1 MNRLLKLLGIGT
13 VLTGYGI
20 TTVFGGKEGD
30 GKNNK
35 NPEEQTPSNQITS
48 PFSQVNAFPQ
58 TQYPPVNLSQ
68 QAKQPDP
75 FQPSTYPFQ
84 PQQSAFQPQYQQPN
98 AYQQPQ
104 YQPVSSFPQPTQHN
118 LYPQTTQP
126 TYPFQPQQPAFQP
139 QYPQAN
145 IPSQTQYQQPNIPS
159 QPQFPQVNAFPQT
172 TPPPS
177 SSLAPAEKGQSVASQ
192 SDAAERLKA
201 AVEKYIVANEKLA
214 AAEQAYQAAGK
225 GCSTVGS
232 KDSHKKLRE
241 LINADHDLSMAKS
254 HMVCEFGSFIQ
265 DTGTLGEICKIYD
278 ALSQRASKLGFNTL
292 GKAVR
297 KWKE

>member
-48 PFSQVNAFPQ
+48 PFPQVNAFPQ
-58 TQYPPVNLSQ
+58 TQYPPVNLPQ

-75 FQPSTYPFQ
+75 FQPSAYPFQ
-84 PQQSAFQPQYQQPN
+84 TQQS
-98 AYQQPQ
+98 
-104 YQPVSSFPQPTQHN
+104 
-118 LYPQTTQP
+118 
-126 TYPFQPQQPAFQP
+126 AFQP

-177 SSLAPAEKGQSVASQ
+177 SQTISIYDRSANGTKKPNKQTQNRTQPTSSSRGNTDMDDLP
-192 SDAAERLKA
+192 DFL
-201 AVEKYIVANEKLA
+201 ANEIEKEVKLD
-214 AAEQAYQAAGK
+214 EFCDFIRK
-225 GCSTVGS
+225 EINP
-232 KDSHKKLRE
+232 LRICKVYDT
-241 LINADHDLSMAKS
+241 LRQKVL
-254 HMVCEFGSFIQ
+254 EFGV
-265 DTGTLGEICKIYD
+265 
-278 ALSQRASKLGFNTL
+278 NTL
-292 GKAVR
+292 EEFYAVC
-297 KWKE
+297 KENPFGVHPFENCN

>member
-1 MNRLLKLLGIGT
+1 MNKLLKLLSIGT

-48 PFSQVNAFPQ
+48 PFPQVNAFPQ
-58 TQYPPVNLSQ
+58 TTQSNPYQ
-68 QAKQPDP
+68 QANPFQPTNPFPQPQFPQPSSFPQATPPNP
-75 FQPSTYPFQ
+75 FQPSTYP
-84 PQQSAFQPQYQQPN
+84 PLPPRPAFKSQNQQP
-98 AYQQPQ
+98 
-104 YQPVSSFPQPTQHN
+104 SS
-118 LYPQTTQP
+118 
-126 TYPFQPQQPAFQP
+126 
-139 QYPQAN
+139 
-145 IPSQTQYQQPNIPS
+145 
-159 QPQFPQVNAFPQT
+159 FPQT

-177 SSLAPAEKGQSVASQ
+177 SSLAPAEKGQSIASQ

-225 GCSTVGS
+225 GRSTLGS
-232 KDSHKKLRE
+232 KELHK
-241 LINADHDLSMAKS
+241 LIHANHRQSMAKF
-254 HMVCEFGSFIQ
+254 HMVCEFSSFIQ
-265 DTGTLGEICKIYD
+265 DTGTPGEICKIYD